1 MHKNMNDNTARLSTT
16 PVQHTDVHRLSRLS
30 SVRLDVSND
39 EREEMRA
46 TIDNAMQSVGL
57 VLETALQAMTN
68 LRAARAALLL
78 FDADQPSLTLHG
90 KAPDA

>member
-16 PVQHTDVHRLSRLS
+16 AVQRTDVHRLSRLS

-46 TIDNAMQSVGL
+46 MIDNAMQSVGL

-68 LRAARAALLL
+68 LRAVRAALLL
-78 FDADQPSLTLHG
+78 FDADQPSLDLHG